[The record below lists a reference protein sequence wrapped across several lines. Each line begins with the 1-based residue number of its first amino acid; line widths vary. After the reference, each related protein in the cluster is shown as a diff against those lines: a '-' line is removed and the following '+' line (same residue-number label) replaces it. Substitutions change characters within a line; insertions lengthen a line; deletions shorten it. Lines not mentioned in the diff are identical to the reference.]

1 MHKFYKHDHS
11 EAKPTFVEVWA
22 AGHHWCAAPG
32 KRPGP
37 FGTSLVLAHKCASTL
52 GPPDQALAKRE
63 LGLANALH
71 SSKKEGGAAIHSA
84 LAKRGV
90 STG

>member
-37 FGTSLVLAHKCASTL
+37 FGTSL